1 MEGLIAGE
9 AFIEAL
15 NKAGI
20 VPDDTRNVSIR
31 ASVGEPMQIMYD
43 DVEDG
48 EPVVTT
54 RRLTRADA
62 EGLGRLDASLM

>member
-54 RRLTRADA
+54 VVSREPMPRGWAGSTRR
-62 EGLGRLDASLM
+62 